1 MDNINAN
8 AISSASTIK
17 IKKVGT
23 REEVYKKIA
32 LRTAG
37 GLKYDDI
44 IVKTCGS
51 KTLYVSKKLS
61 EKMSEQL
68 KVLRITNPNFLKRIQ
83 KKTLVAP
90 TNDTQTPSQSSTQAQ
105 SQTPSSHTTK
115 LETSPS
121 NLSTKIKQKH
131 NKTQKLSFKIKDN
144 SVKTIF
150 YPELEGLDLKELKDE
165 LLKEEAIEDGLI
177 SETKPKGIITPFT
190 IEELPDFNINDL

>member
-68 KVLRITNPNFLKRIQ
+68 KVLRITNPNFLRRIQ

-90 TNDTQTPSQSSTQAQ
+90 TNDTQTSP
-105 SQTPSSHTTK
+105 QTPSQTAK